1 MYFDEEL
8 EFLKNNA
15 KSLERTVLTQ
25 DQIDELQS
33 VFQNLPIDYVNYLIE
48 VGFGDLMKS
57 LLKIYPSLCDLS
69 DLGLENVYEIPN
81 DIKLFGDNYSGDFIG
96 FDLSNKDDEVIE
108 FWHDSN
114 QVYKTG
120 KTFRNYIR
128 EKISMT

>member
-8 EFLKNNA
+8 KFLKNNTE
-15 KSLERTVLTQ
+15 SVERTLLTQ
-25 DQIDELQS
+25 EQIDKLES
-33 VFQNLPIDYVNYLIE
+33 VFQNLPIDYINYLKE

-69 DLGLENVYEIPN
+69 DLGLEDVYEMPAS
-81 DIKLFGDNYSGDFIG
+81 IKLFGDNYSGDFVG
-96 FDLSNKDDEVIE
+96 FDLSDKEDEVIE
-108 FWHDSN
+108 FWHNSN
-114 QVYKTG
+114 EVYKTG